1 MFSDAVAEFS
11 DSGTNSRVGEPL
23 KNAQEP
29 ATNVEKVAKDDPSI
43 NKSLKDGGIAG
54 NSGPKYLLILAV
66 FSALQIMVDIH
77 VLE

>member
-11 DSGTNSRVGEPL
+11 DSGTNSGVEEPL

-29 ATNVEKVAKDDPSI
+29 ATNVEKVSKDDPSI

-54 NSGPKYLLILAV
+54 KLVVGLV
-66 FSALQIMVDIH
+66 FIDISCFFCIAYNG
-77 VLE
+77 